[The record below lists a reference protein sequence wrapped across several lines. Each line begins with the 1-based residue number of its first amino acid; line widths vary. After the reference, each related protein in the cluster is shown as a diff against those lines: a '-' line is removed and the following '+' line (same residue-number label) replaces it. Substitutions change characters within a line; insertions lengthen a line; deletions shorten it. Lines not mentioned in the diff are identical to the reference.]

1 MARHIVTGG
10 AGFIGSHIA
19 EKLAQQGHEVVVLD
33 DLSTGHLHNLAGFRD
48 QVEFVEGSVCDLSL
62 LQDLFAG
69 ADVVFHQAALAS
81 VPRSVADPL
90 ASNEANITGT
100 LKVLLAARDRK
111 VRRVVYA
118 ASSSAYGDSE
128 VLPKR
133 EDMPARPLSPYAITK
148 YVDELYGKVFS
159 DLYDLPTI
167 GLRYFNVF
175 GPRQDPQSQYA
186 AVIPLFITRFL
197 AGQAP
202 LIHGDGGQSRDFTF
216 IDNVVQANLKAAE
229 APAAADGRVYNV
241 ACGEA
246 ITVKDLCLRIRDLL
260 GTHLEPEHGPA
271 RAGDVRHS
279 LADITAAREFLAFDP
294 QVDLAAGLERTV
306 AWYRQ
311 QHGGG
316 AA

>member
-1 MARHIVTGG
+1 MARYVVTGG

-19 EKLAQQGHEVVVLD
+19 QHLAAADHEVVVLD
-33 DLSTGHLHNLAGFRD
+33 DLSTGHLHNLAAFRERI
-48 QVEFVEGSVCDLSL
+48 EFVEGSICDLPL
-62 LQDLFAG
+62 LQDLFG
-69 ADVVFHQAALAS
+69 GVDVVFHQAALAS

-90 ASNEANITGT
+90 ASNEANVTGT
-100 LKVLLAARDRK
+100 LNVLLAARDQK

-128 VLPKR
+128 VLPKQ
-133 EDMPARPLSPYAITK
+133 EDMLARPLSPYAITK
-148 YVDELYGKVFS
+148 YVDELYGKVFT
-159 DLYDLPTI
+159 DLYELPTV

-216 IDNVVQANLKAAE
+216 IENVVQANLHAAA
-229 APAAADGRVYNV
+229 APAKADGLVYNV

-246 ITVKDLCLRIRDLL
+246 ITVKELCLRIRDLV
-260 GTHLEPEHGPA
+260 GTELEPEYGPA

-279 LADITAAREFLAFDP
+279 LADISRARDLLDYEPQIGLAE
-294 QVDLAAGLERTV
+294 GLERTV
-306 AWYRQ
+306 AWYRE
-311 QHGGG
+311 QHDGGQ
-316 AA
+316 

>member
-1 MARHIVTGG
+1 MRYVVTGG

-19 EKLAQQGHEVVVLD
+19 QTLAAQDHEVVVLD
-33 DLSTGHLHNLAGFRD
+33 DLSTGHLHNLAAFRD
-48 QVEFVEGSVCDLSL
+48 RIEFVEGSVCDLPL
-62 LQDLFAG
+62 LQELCEG
-69 ADVVFHQAALAS
+69 TDVVFHQAALAS

-90 ASNEANITGT
+90 ASNEANVTGT

-133 EDMPARPLSPYAITK
+133 EDMPAQPLSPYAITK
-148 YVDELYGKVFS
+148 YVDELYGKVFT

-175 GPRQDPQSQYA
+175 GARQDPQSQYA

-197 AGQAP
+197 AGEAP
-202 LIHGDGGQSRDFTF
+202 LIHGDGGQSRDFTY
-216 IDNVVQANLKAAE
+216 IDNVVQANLRAAQ
-229 APAAADGRVYNV
+229 APDAADGRVYNV

-246 ITVKDLCLRIRDLL
+246 ITVKDLCLRIRDLT
-260 GTHLEPEHGPA
+260 GAAIEPEYGPP

-279 LADITAAREFLAFDP
+279 LADIGAARELLGYDP
-294 QVDLAAGLERTV
+294 PVDLAAGLEQTV
-306 AWYRQ
+306 AWYRD
-311 QHGGG
+311 QHAGGSR
-316 AA
+316 

>member
-1 MARHIVTGG
+1 MRYVVTGG

-19 EKLAQQGHEVVVLD
+19 QALAEQGHEVVVLD
-33 DLSTGHLHNLAGFRD
+33 DLSTGHLHNLAAFRD
-48 QVEFVEGSVCDLSL
+48 RIEFVEGSVCDLPL
-62 LQDLFAG
+62 LQELCEG
-69 ADVVFHQAALAS
+69 TDVVFHQAALAS

-90 ASNEANITGT
+90 ASNEANVTGT

-148 YVDELYGKVFS
+148 YVDELYGQVFT

-197 AGQAP
+197 AGEAP
-202 LIHGDGGQSRDFTF
+202 LIHGDGGQSRDFTY
-216 IDNVVQANLKAAE
+216 IENVVEANLRAAA

-241 ACGEA
+241 ACGQA
-246 ITVKDLCLRIRDLL
+246 ITVEELCLGIRDLT
-260 GTHLEPEHGPA
+260 GARVEPEYGPP

-279 LADITAAREFLAFDP
+279 LADITAARELLGYEP
-294 QVDLAAGLERTV
+294 RVDLAAGLERTV
-306 AWYRQ
+306 AWYRE
-311 QHGGG
+311 QHAGG
-316 AA
+316 A